1 MRRSYNRLTEP
12 LPPRGRN
19 ERSSLRQK
27 KLDDFYNTG
36 IGIRLVAHL
45 SSQNINHFVRSMSI
59 GGRSMMG
66 DSFCTSS
73 YETDENT
80 SNNYIYIERKKP
92 PQVYEDPFSLTEHQ
106 QPQPGQFSPTPRP
119 RGRHIS
125 QSVSMTDS
133 PRLVQRGS
141 PSPRLP
147 PRNRSPAK
155 NRVRSKSP
163 SKQIQ
168 QRLAVARAVDSQSS
182 PMHQSQPSR
191 LSVKSVGD
199 NKGTVL

>member
-1 MRRSYNRLTEP
+1 
-12 LPPRGRN
+12 
-19 ERSSLRQK
+19 
-27 KLDDFYNTG
+27 
-36 IGIRLVAHL
+36 
-45 SSQNINHFVRSMSI
+45 
-59 GGRSMMG
+59 MMG

-80 SNNYIYIERKKP
+80 SNNYIYIERKKTN
-92 PQVYEDPFSLTEHQ
+92 QVYEDPFSSSEQ
-106 QPQPGQFSPTPRP
+106 NPGQFSPTPRP

-133 PRLVQRGS
+133 PRLIRGS

-155 NRVRSKSP
+155 NRVRSVSP

-168 QRLAVARAVDSQSS
+168 QRLAVAKNE
-182 PMHQSQPSR
+182 HQSQPSR
-191 LSVKSVGD
+191 LSVKSVGET
-199 NKGTVL
+199 KGQFYFQSTIIITANLIIADLFLISARLDSTVDLQLYPQDMF